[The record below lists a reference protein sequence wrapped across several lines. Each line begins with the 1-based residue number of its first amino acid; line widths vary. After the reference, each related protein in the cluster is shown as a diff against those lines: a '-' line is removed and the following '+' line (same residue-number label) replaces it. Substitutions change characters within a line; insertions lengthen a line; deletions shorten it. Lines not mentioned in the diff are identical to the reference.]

1 MTDDFENAYRYT
13 ECGLD
18 NVFLRD
24 LPICED
30 KAGQETVTIPY
41 INQLHKVIR
50 LGLALKETGLDPKE
64 LRFLRT
70 ELGQTQAELAEVV
83 HKDAQTIGRWE
94 RGETPIDGTAETL
107 VRLMTLEVLGQK
119 VSVRELSSKSVSS
132 ATPAP
137 HIIDASNPR
146 DYRLLAA

>member
-1 MTDDFENAYRYT
+1 MTESFENAYRYT

-24 LPICED
+24 LPVTRD
-30 KAGQETVTIPY
+30 KAGEATVTIPF
-41 INQLHKVIR
+41 INKLHRVIR
-50 LGLALKETGLDPKE
+50 LGLALKDTGLDPKE

-70 ELGQTQAELAEVV
+70 ELGLTQAEMAEVV
-83 HKDAQTIGRWE
+83 HKDAQTVGRWE
-94 RGETPIDGTAETL
+94 RGETPIDESAETL
-107 VRLMTLEVLGQK
+107 IRLMTLETLNHE
-119 VSVRELSSKSVSS
+119 VSVRDLARKSVPS

-137 HIIDASNPR
+137 QIIDASDPR

>member
-1 MTDDFENAYRYT
+1 VTESFENAYRYT

-24 LPICED
+24 LPMVKD
-30 KAGQETVTIPY
+30 KAGEETVTIPY
-41 INQLHKVIR
+41 INKLHRVIR
-50 LGLALKETGLDPKE
+50 LGLALKESGLDPKE

-70 ELGQTQAELAEVV
+70 ELGLTQAEMAEIV
-83 HKDAQTIGRWE
+83 HKDAQTVGRWE
-94 RGETPIDGTAETL
+94 RGETPLDESAETL
-107 VRLMTLEVLGQK
+107 IRLMTLEVLEHEI
-119 VSVRELSSKSVSS
+119 SVRDVAKQSVSS

-137 HIIDASNPR
+137 HIIDASDPR

>member
-1 MTDDFENAYRYT
+1 VTEPFENAYRYT

-24 LPICED
+24 LPVVKD
-30 KAGQETVTIPY
+30 KAGEETVTIPY
-41 INQLHKVIR
+41 INQLHRVIR
-50 LGLALKETGLDPKE
+50 LGLALKDTGLDPKE

-70 ELGQTQAELAEVV
+70 ESGLTQAELAEVV
-83 HKDAQTIGRWE
+83 NKDAQTVGRWE
-94 RGETPIDGTAETL
+94 RGETPVDRSAETL
-107 VRLMTLEVLGQK
+107 IRLMALEDLGEE
-119 VSVRELSSKSVSS
+119 VSVRDLAIKSVPS
-132 ATPAP
+132 ATAGP

>member
-1 MTDDFENAYRYT
+1 MTEPLENAYRYT

-24 LPICED
+24 LPVCKD
-30 KAGQETVTIPY
+30 KAGQETITIPY
-41 INQLHKVIR
+41 INQLHRVIR

-64 LRFLRT
+64 LRFLRG
-70 ELGQTQAELAEVV
+70 EMGMTQAELAEVV
-83 HKDAQTIGRWE
+83 HKDAQTLGRWE
-94 RGETPIDGTAETL
+94 RGETPMDGGSETL
-107 VRLMTLEVLGQK
+107 IRLMTLEMLGEEG
-119 VSVRELSSKSVSS
+119 SVRDVAGKSVAS